1 MATQVLTDVRAYVG
15 GLDATGQTNQLTLE
29 ATAVALDATTFGSGG
44 WMARAGGLKDAKLD
58 LSGFAVSGAIPGLT
72 QVDDE
77 FWADLIGGVSVPG
90 ILVPT
95 SGVVGSLA
103 YLGKFLDVDYK
114 RFGKVGDLDPF
125 QLTANGDG
133 VITRGLVMHPQGTA
147 RTTTGNGTGQQLG
160 AIAAGQ
166 SLRCVLNVLSITG
179 TTPSLTVAVQSNVD
193 NTFAAPTTRGTFTT
207 VTTTVG
213 APAMVVVPGPVTD
226 TWWRVTWTIA
236 GTSPSYLFA
245 AAAGIV

>member
-15 GLDATGQTNQLTLE
+15 GLDATGQTNQLAME

-44 WMARAGGLKDAKLD
+44 WMARAGGLKDAKVT
-58 LSGFAVSGAIPGLT
+58 LSGFAISGSIPGLA
-72 QVDDE
+72 QADDE
-77 FWADLIGGVSVPG
+77 FWADLIGGVSVPA
-90 ILVPT
+90 IFVPT
-95 SGVVGSLA
+95 SGAVGSLA
-103 YLGKFLDVDYK
+103 YLGRWLDVNYK
-114 RFGKVGDLDPF
+114 RFGKVGELDPF
-125 QLTANGDG
+125 ELTANGDC
-133 VITRGLVMHPQGTA
+133 VISRGTVMHPQGTA
-147 RTTTGNGTGQQLG
+147 RTTTGNGTALQLG
-160 AIAAGQ
+160 AISATQKLYA
-166 SLRCVLNVLSITG
+166 VLNVLSITG

-193 NTFAAPTTRGTFTT
+193 NTFGAPTTRGTFTA

-213 APAMVVVPGPVTD
+213 APAMIVVSGPVTD

>member
-15 GLDATGQTNQLTLE
+15 GLDATGQTNNLQME

-44 WMARAGGLKDAKLD
+44 WFARAGGLKDAKLT
-58 LSGFAVSGAIPGLT
+58 LSGFAESGAIPGLT
-72 QVDDE
+72 KVDDE

-90 ILVPT
+90 IFVPT
-95 SGVVGSLA
+95 SGAVGSLA
-103 YLGKFLDVDYK
+103 YLGKFLDVGYK
-114 RFGKVGDLDPF
+114 RFAKVGDLDPF
-125 QLTANGDG
+125 ELTANGDG
-133 VITRGLVMHPQGTA
+133 VITRGQVLHPQGTA
-147 RTTTGNGTGQQLG
+147 RTTTGNGTGVQLG

-166 SLRCVLNVLSITG
+166 SLRCVLNVLSVTG
-179 TTPSLTVAVQSNVD
+179 TTPSLTVAIQSNVD
-193 NTFAAPTTRGTFTT
+193 NTFGAPTTRGTFTA

-245 AAAGIV
+245 AAAGIF